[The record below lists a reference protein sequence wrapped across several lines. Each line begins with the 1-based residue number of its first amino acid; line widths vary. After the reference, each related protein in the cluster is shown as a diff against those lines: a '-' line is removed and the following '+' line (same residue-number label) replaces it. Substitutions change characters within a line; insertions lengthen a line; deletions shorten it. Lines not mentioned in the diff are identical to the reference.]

1 MERLQFVTPW
11 PELDLSILE
20 KRNELRP
27 SQLTAPMEGRR
38 EAFTPKA
45 NRHVKSTVCGTVAML
60 LTLLGSQRRKPR
72 RSPTAAMQD
81 KGGADKARMSSR
93 RPLPPPPP
101 PPPMPKAVPKT
112 RATVAKAPPM
122 RPEVSPATKPKE
134 VAKEMPKSAPVPPP
148 AKAEAPK
155 PVAPEAKIPAVPA
168 PEVAKEMPKSA
179 PVPPPAKAEA
189 PKPVA
194 PEAKIPAAVP
204 VPEEVPKSEASPST
218 FKTEAPKPPED
229 KLPTP
234 TRQAAKELPKIANF
248 ENLEEKLREK
258 DAENSILKKQLEEL
272 ESYKREQERKERT
285 AGATKA
291 AAESEKKLYRRAGG
305 PDEKSL
311 ADAQRLAQV
320 MPSMGT
326 AKQEDSTQIQ
336 QLKESLQAAQ
346 DKCLAKE
353 SEVFKLQLERDQA
366 MTKAR
371 NIEETL
377 KKVQEESQEVTKLK
391 DVLKKIG
398 EMTAPFVDGGEDPSL
413 LRKKAEGSQ
422 RRAAAL
428 EAEKE
433 TLAAQ
438 LAQAGE
444 ELADLT
450 EVEKTLAESKKRAD
464 SLSSSI
470 REIAEQIGTTGGGL
484 FSMFRQPSEE
494 ELIRDIKAEIEK
506 LKS

>member
-20 KRNELRP
+20 KRNEPRP

-101 PPPMPKAVPKT
+101 PPMPKAVPKT

-155 PVAPEAKIPAVPA
+155 PVAPEG
-168 PEVAKEMPKSA
+168 
-179 PVPPPAKAEA
+179 
-189 PKPVA
+189 
-194 PEAKIPAAVP
+194 KIPAAVP
-204 VPEEVPKSEASPST
+204 APEEVPKSEASPST

-229 KLPTP
+229 ELPTP

-371 NIEETL
+371 TIEETL